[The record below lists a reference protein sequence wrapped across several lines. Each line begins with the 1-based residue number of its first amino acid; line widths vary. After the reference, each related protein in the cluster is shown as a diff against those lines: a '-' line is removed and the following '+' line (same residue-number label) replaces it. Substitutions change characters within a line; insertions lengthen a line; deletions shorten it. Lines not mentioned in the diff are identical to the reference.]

1 MDNTT
6 LKQQIDTA
14 ITNKTA
20 MRSITPANVGENIK
34 ATVDYIDQ
42 KISSIELTP
51 GPQGEQGLQGDPG
64 TQGIQGE
71 IGLQGPIGP
80 QGVAGPVG
88 PAGLNWQGVWV
99 SGTSYV
105 VDDAVGYNGA
115 SWFCINNTAGISSP
129 DLDPTNWALL
139 ASQGSQGPQGPQG
152 LQGLP
157 GESVV
162 KTRGSV
168 NGGSYLSEGLLSYDI
183 NVLQG
188 GGNNFFKLPST
199 TIIGK
204 EIIVDVL
211 SSTAMIYGAVSGSV
225 AFETSAN
232 SSSSQCPLVFNDL
245 VKFTCIG
252 NDLWLIEHLQRT
264 GIVTPRVSL
273 KQTILTLTQAQ
284 VLSLNTTP
292 YIILISNTPGIIRVP
307 KSILIKRIGTSG
319 TPYTISGGNQLQILY
334 GTEAASNLSLW
345 TTPFTNSTGMTYS
358 TIQINSQSTETT
370 NLENVSYRL
379 NVYGGLNPTGGTGN
393 FYVHVTYEEIIL

>member
-42 KISSIELTP
+42 EISNIELTP
-51 GPQGEQGLQGDPG
+51 GPQGEQGEQGTQG
-64 TQGIQGE
+64 TQGIQGIQGE

-80 QGVAGPVG
+80 QG
-88 PAGLNWQGVWV
+88 
-99 SGTSYV
+99 
-105 VDDAVGYNGA
+105 
-115 SWFCINNTAGISSP
+115 
-129 DLDPTNWALL
+129 
-139 ASQGSQGPQGPQG
+139 
-152 LQGLP
+152 LP

-168 NGGSYLSEGLLSYDI
+168 SGGSYTSETILSYDI
-183 NVLQG
+183 NILQA

-211 SSTAMIYGAVSGSV
+211 SSTAIIYGAVSGAL

-245 VKFTCIG
+245 VKFTYIG
-252 NDLWLIEHLQRT
+252 NDIWLIEHLQRT

-319 TPYTISGGNQLQILY
+319 TPYTIPGGNQLQILY

-345 TTPFTNSTGMTYS
+345 TTPFTNNVGMAYS

-379 NVYGGLNPTGGTGN
+379 NVYGGLNPTGGTGD
-393 FYVHVTYEEIIL
+393 FSVHVNYEEIIL

>member
-42 KISSIELTP
+42 EISNIELIP
-51 GPQGEQGLQGDPG
+51 GPAGIQGEQG
-64 TQGIQGE
+64 TQGIPGAQGE

-105 VDDAVGYNGA
+105 VDDAVGYDGA

-152 LQGLP
+152 LP

-183 NVLQG
+183 NILQA

-211 SSTAMIYGAVSGSV
+211 SSTAIIYGAVSGAL

-245 VKFTCIG
+245 VKFTSIG
-252 NDLWLIEHLQRT
+252 NNLWLIEHLQRT
-264 GIVTPRVSL
+264 GVVTPRVSL
-273 KQTILTLTQAQ
+273 KQNILNLTQAQ

-292 YIILISNTPGIIRVP
+292 YIFLTSTTPGIIRIP
-307 KSILIKRIGTSG
+307 KDILIKRVGTSG
-319 TPYTISGGNQLQILY
+319 TPYTIPGGNQLQILY

-345 TTPFTNSTGMTYS
+345 TTPFTNNVGMAYS
-358 TIQINSQSTETT
+358 TIQINSQSTQTT

-379 NVYGGLNPTGGTGN
+379 NVYGGLNPTGGTGD
-393 FYVHVTYEEIIL
+393 FSVHVNYEEIIL

>member
-42 KISSIELTP
+42 EISSIELTP

-157 GESVV
+157 GENVV

-245 VKFTCIG
+245 VKFTYIG
-252 NDLWLIEHLQRT
+252 NNIWLIEHLQRT
-264 GIVTPRVSL
+264 GTVTPRVSL
-273 KQTILTLTQAQ
+273 KQNILTLNQAQ

-292 YIILISNTPGIIRVP
+292 YIILISNTPGIVRVP

-319 TPYTISGGNQLQILY
+319 TPYTIPGGNQLQILY
-334 GTEAASNLSLW
+334 GTEAASNLTLW

-358 TIQINSQSTETT
+358 TIQINSQSTQTT

-393 FYVHVTYEEIIL
+393 FYIHVTYEEIIL

>member
-1 MDNTT
+1 MNNTT

-42 KISSIELTP
+42 EIANIELTP
-51 GPQGEQGLQGDPG
+51 GPQGEQG
-64 TQGIQGE
+64 IQG
-71 IGLQGPIGP
+71 PTGP

-88 PAGLNWQGVWV
+88 PAGLNWQGQWV

-105 VDDAVGYNGA
+105 IDDAVGHNGA
-115 SWFCINNTAGISSP
+115 SWFCINTTSGTTPPNADT
-129 DLDPTNWALL
+129 TNWALL
-139 ASQGSQGPQGPQG
+139 ASQGAQGPQG

-157 GESVV
+157 GENVV

-168 NGGSYLSEGLLSYDI
+168 SGGSYTSETLLSYDI
-183 NVLQG
+183 NILQA

-245 VKFTCIG
+245 VKFTYIG
-252 NDLWLIEHLQRT
+252 NDIWLIEHLQRT

-334 GTEAASNLSLW
+334 GAEAASNLTLW

-358 TIQINSQSTETT
+358 TIQINSQSTQTT

>member
-1 MDNTT
+1 MNNTT

-42 KISSIELTP
+42 EIANIELTP
-51 GPQGEQGLQGDPG
+51 GPQGEQGIPGAQGN
-64 TQGIQGE
+64 
-71 IGLQGPIGP
+71 IGLQGPAGP
-80 QGVAGPVG
+80 QGVAGPAG
-88 PAGLNWQGVWV
+88 PAGLNWQGQWV
-99 SGTSYV
+99 SGTSYI

-139 ASQGSQGPQGPQG
+139 ASQGSQGPQGLQG

-157 GESVV
+157 GLPGENVV

-168 NGGSYLSEGLLSYDI
+168 SGGSYLSEGLLSYDI
-183 NVLQG
+183 NILQA

-245 VKFTCIG
+245 VKFTYIG
-252 NDLWLIEHLQRT
+252 SDIWLIEHLQRT
-264 GIVTPRVSL
+264 GTVTPRVSL

-334 GTEAASNLSLW
+334 GAEAASNLSLW
-345 TTPFTNSTGMTYS
+345 TTPFTNNVGMAYS

-393 FYVHVTYEEIIL
+393 FSVHVNYEEIIL

>member
-1 MDNTT
+1 MNNTT

-42 KISSIELTP
+42 EIANIELTP
-51 GPQGEQGLQGDPG
+51 GPQGEQGIPGAQGN
-64 TQGIQGE
+64 
-71 IGLQGPIGP
+71 IGLQGPAGP
-80 QGVAGPVG
+80 QGVAGPAG
-88 PAGLNWQGVWV
+88 PAGLNWQGQWV
-99 SGTSYV
+99 SGTSYI

-157 GESVV
+157 GENVV

-168 NGGSYLSEGLLSYDI
+168 SGGSYTSETLLSYDI
-183 NVLQG
+183 NILQA

-245 VKFTCIG
+245 VKFTYIG
-252 NDLWLIEHLQRT
+252 NDIWLIEHLQRT
-264 GIVTPRVSL
+264 GTVIPRVSL

-334 GTEAASNLSLW
+334 GAEAASNLTLW

-393 FYVHVTYEEIIL
+393 FSVHVNYEEIIL

>member
-1 MDNTT
+1 MNNTT

-42 KISSIELTP
+42 EIANIELTP
-51 GPQGEQGLQGDPG
+51 GPQGEQGIPGAQGN
-64 TQGIQGE
+64 
-71 IGLQGPIGP
+71 IGLQGPAGP
-80 QGVAGPVG
+80 QGVAGPAG
-88 PAGLNWQGVWV
+88 PAGLNWQGQWV
-99 SGTSYV
+99 SGTSYI

-157 GESVV
+157 GENVV

-168 NGGSYLSEGLLSYDI
+168 SGGSYLSEGLLSYDI
-183 NVLQG
+183 NILQA

-211 SSTAMIYGAVSGSV
+211 SSTAIIYGAVSGSV

-245 VKFTCIG
+245 VKFTYIG
-252 NDLWLIEHLQRT
+252 SDIWLIEHLQRT
-264 GIVTPRVSL
+264 GTVTPRVSL

-345 TTPFTNSTGMTYS
+345 TTPFTNNVGMAYS

-393 FYVHVTYEEIIL
+393 FSVHVNYEEIIL

>member
-42 KISSIELTP
+42 EISNIELTP
-51 GPQGEQGLQGDPG
+51 GPAGPQGPQGEAGENGFQGV
-64 TQGIQGE
+64 QGIQG
-71 IGLQGPIGP
+71 IQ
-80 QGVAGPVG
+80 GPVG
-88 PAGLNWQGVWV
+88 PAGLNWQGQWV
-99 SGTSYV
+99 SGASYV
-105 VDDAVGYNGA
+105 IDDAVGHNGA
-115 SWFCINNTAGISSP
+115 SWFCINPTSGTTPPNADT
-129 DLDPTNWALL
+129 TNWALL
-139 ASQGSQGPQGPQG
+139 ASQGAQGPQG

-183 NVLQG
+183 NILQA

-245 VKFTCIG
+245 VKFTYIG
-252 NDLWLIEHLQRT
+252 SDIWLIEHLQRT

-319 TPYTISGGNQLQILY
+319 TPYTIPGGNQLQILY
-334 GTEAASNLSLW
+334 GAEAEAASNLSLW

-358 TIQINSQSTETT
+358 TIQINSQSTDTN

-393 FYVHVTYEEIIL
+393 FSVHVTYEEIIL

>member
-42 KISSIELTP
+42 EIATIELTP
-51 GPQGEQGLQGDPG
+51 GPRGLQGEQGSQ
-64 TQGIQGE
+64 
-71 IGLQGPIGP
+71 GP
-80 QGVAGPVG
+80 QGVPGPVG
-88 PAGLNWQGVWV
+88 PAGLNWQGVWI

-105 VDDAVGYNGA
+105 QDDAVGYNGA
-115 SWFCINNTAGISSP
+115 SWFCISPISGTIP
-129 DLDPTNWALL
+129 PNLDGANWALL

-152 LQGLP
+152 LP
-157 GESVV
+157 GENVV

-168 NGGSYLSEGLLSYDI
+168 SGGSYLSEGLLSYDI
-183 NVLQG
+183 NVLQA

-211 SSTAMIYGAVSGSV
+211 SSTAIVYGAVSGSV

-245 VKFTCIG
+245 VKFTYIG
-252 NDLWLIEHLQRT
+252 SDIWLIEHLQRT

-292 YIILISNTPGIIRVP
+292 YIILISDTPGIIRVP

-319 TPYTISGGNQLQILY
+319 TPYTIPGGNQLQILY

-345 TTPFTNSTGMTYS
+345 TTPFTNSVGMAYS
-358 TIQINSQSTETT
+358 TIQINSQSTDTN

-393 FYVHVTYEEIIL
+393 FSVHVTYEEIIL

>member
-1 MDNTT
+1 MNNTT

-42 KISSIELTP
+42 EIANIELTP
-51 GPQGEQGLQGDPG
+51 GPQGEQGLQG
-64 TQGIQGE
+64 IQGE
-71 IGLQGPIGP
+71 QGDIGLQGPTGP

-88 PAGLNWQGVWV
+88 PAGLNWQGQWV
-99 SGTSYV
+99 SGTSYI

-152 LQGLP
+152 LP
-157 GESVV
+157 GENVV

-168 NGGSYLSEGLLSYDI
+168 SGGSYTSETLLSYDI
-183 NVLQG
+183 NILQA

-211 SSTAMIYGAVSGSV
+211 SSTAIIYGAVSGAL

-232 SSSSQCPLVFNDL
+232 SNSSQCPLVFNDL
-245 VKFTCIG
+245 VKFTYIG
-252 NDLWLIEHLQRT
+252 NDIWLIEHLQRT

-284 VLSLNTTP
+284 FLSLNTNP

-319 TPYTISGGNQLQILY
+319 TPYTIPGGNQLQILY

-345 TTPFTNSTGMTYS
+345 TTPFTNNVGMAYS